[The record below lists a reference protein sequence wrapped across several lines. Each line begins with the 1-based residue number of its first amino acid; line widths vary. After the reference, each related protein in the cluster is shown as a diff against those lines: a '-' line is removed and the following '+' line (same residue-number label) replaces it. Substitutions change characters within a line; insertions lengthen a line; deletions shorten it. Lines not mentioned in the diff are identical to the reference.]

1 MPSTQQPLEIFLTPV
16 KAALVDTDKDY
27 LQVLARLRAPKDSGI
42 PRTPLSIS
50 IVIDRSGSMGGD
62 KLSAAKECTLEFIEK
77 MSDSDEVCIVTYDTA
92 IDVIMP
98 LTQVCLV
105 RNELTRLLASIDTGG
120 NTDLHGGWLKGAEL
134 LAPRTRENRMCRVIL
149 LSDGQ
154 ANHGITSINTITAQV
169 SQLAQSG
176 VSTSTVGIG
185 MGFKEELMTAM
196 AIAGQG
202 TALYGDRGEDLAE
215 PFESEISLL
224 SSLAWRD
231 VSLEIQSDTHRWIM
245 HNDYAKINSHSW
257 KMPSIASNSEAWMA
271 LSVAMDS
278 ALRAQLRSEEQTALK
293 VVVKAKDVDG
303 EIHTFKAQLPNLPRV
318 SRVEYAALIENELA
332 VRRFT
337 EIEAADIQRAA
348 RVAVRRRDWDKVE
361 AMLHQIEEKAQDNP
375 WLMSTLEVLRNLLAR
390 RDHDKMEKELM
401 YSSYSMKSRL
411 SEVDEGNYRSQSE
424 EIEKMAFLRRKSDQG
439 RRSAL

>member
-1 MPSTQQPLEIFLTPV
+1 
-16 KAALVDTDKDY
+16 
-27 LQVLARLRAPKDSGI
+27 
-42 PRTPLSIS
+42 
-50 IVIDRSGSMGGD
+50 
-62 KLSAAKECTLEFIEK
+62 
-77 MSDSDEVCIVTYDTA
+77 
-92 IDVIMP
+92 
-98 LTQVCLV
+98 
-105 RNELTRLLASIDTGG
+105 
-120 NTDLHGGWLKGAEL
+120 
-134 LAPRTRENRMCRVIL
+134 
-149 LSDGQ
+149 
-154 ANHGITSINTITAQV
+154 
-169 SQLAQSG
+169 
-176 VSTSTVGIG
+176 
-185 MGFKEELMTAM
+185 
-196 AIAGQG
+196 
-202 TALYGDRGEDLAE
+202 
-215 PFESEISLL
+215 
-224 SSLAWRD
+224 
-231 VSLEIQSDTHRWIM
+231 
-245 HNDYAKINSHSW
+245 
-257 KMPSIASNSEAWMA
+257 MA

-278 ALRAQLRSEEQTALK
+278 ALRAQLRSEEHTALK

-318 SRVEYAALIENELA
+318 SRVEYAALIEDELA

-439 RRSAL
+439 RRSSL